1 MIQLAFFIL
10 MIRLL
15 LVDDQEIFREGL
27 GELISLREG
36 IEVVGQASNGEE
48 AISLT
53 ARLQPDVIL
62 MDVRMPLCDG
72 VEATRNIHQR
82 YPWIRIVV
90 LTVFDDD
97 EYIGKSLQAGAIG
110 YLLKRTPAEQL
121 VTAIRSA
128 HSGYSQLGPTIA
140 PKVFTHLSPKL
151 SASKVEHTS
160 GLSKRE
166 LEVLQLI
173 AQGKNNREIAKIL
186 YITEGT
192 VRNYVTRILRELE
205 LRDRISA
212 VLWANEH
219 L

>member
-1 MIQLAFFIL
+1 

-27 GELISLREG
+27 GELLSLREN
-36 IEVVGQASNGEE
+36 IEVVGQAGNGEE

-53 ARLQPDVIL
+53 AKLQPDVIL
-62 MDVRMPLCDG
+62 MDVRMPGCNG
-72 VEATRNIHQR
+72 VEATRSIHNS

-90 LTVFDDD
+90 LTMFDDD
-97 EYIGKSLQAGAIG
+97 EYIGQSLQAGAIG

-140 PKVFTHLSPKL
+140 PKVFAHLPPKS
-151 SASKVEHTS
+151 SASTLNNQS
-160 GLSKRE
+160 RLSKRE

-173 AQGKNNREIAKIL
+173 AQGKNNQEISREL

-192 VRNYVTRILRELE
+192 VRNYVTRILRELG

-212 VLWANEH
+212 VLWANKY

>member
-1 MIQLAFFIL
+1 

-36 IEVVGQASNGEE
+36 IEVVGQAGNGEE

-62 MDVRMPLCDG
+62 MDVRMPICNG

-140 PKVFTHLSPKL
+140 PKVFAHLSPKL
-151 SASKVEHTS
+151 SASKVQHTS
-160 GLSKRE
+160 RLSKRE

-173 AQGKNNREIAKIL
+173 ALGKNNREIAGEL

>member
-1 MIQLAFFIL
+1 

-27 GELISLREG
+27 GELLSIRED
-36 IEVVGQASNGEE
+36 IEVIGQAGDGEE

-53 ARLQPDVIL
+53 AKLQPDVIL
-62 MDVRMPLCDG
+62 MDVRMPGCNG
-72 VEATRNIHQR
+72 VEATRTINQR

-97 EYIGKSLQAGAIG
+97 EYIGQSLQAGAIG
-110 YLLKRTPAEQL
+110 YLLKRTPAEQI

-140 PKVFTHLSPKL
+140 PKVFAHLSPK
-151 SASKVEHTS
+151 SSEATVQHNNR
-160 GLSKRE
+160 LSKRE

-173 AQGKNNREIAKIL
+173 AQGKNNQEIAREL

-192 VRNYVTRILRELE
+192 VRNYVTRILSQLGV
-205 LRDRISA
+205 RDRISA
-212 VLWANEH
+212 VLWANKH

>member
-1 MIQLAFFIL
+1 

-27 GELISLREG
+27 GELLSLRED
-36 IEVVGQASNGEE
+36 IEVVGQAGNGEE

-53 ARLQPDVIL
+53 AKLQPDVIF
-62 MDVRMPLCDG
+62 MDVRMPRCNG
-72 VEATRNIHQR
+72 VEATRSIHNS

-97 EYIGKSLQAGAIG
+97 EYIGQSLQAGAIG

-140 PKVFTHLSPKL
+140 PKVFAHLSPKS
-151 SASKVEHTS
+151 SASMLKHQS
-160 GLSKRE
+160 RLSKRE

-173 AQGKNNREIAKIL
+173 AQGKNNQEISREL

-192 VRNYVTRILRELE
+192 VRNYVTRILRELG

-212 VLWANEH
+212 VLWANKY

>member
-1 MIQLAFFIL
+1 
-10 MIRLL
+10 MIRVL

-27 GELISLREG
+27 GELLSIRED
-36 IEVVGQASNGEE
+36 IEVVGQASNGKEG
-48 AISLT
+48 ISL
-53 ARLQPDVIL
+53 AAKLQPDVIL
-62 MDVRMPLCDG
+62 MDVRMPICNG
-72 VEATRNIHQR
+72 VEATRNIHNS

-97 EYIGKSLQAGAIG
+97 EYIGQSLQAGANG
-110 YLLKRTPAEQL
+110 YLLKRTPAEQI

-128 HSGYSQLGPTIA
+128 YSGYTQLGPTIA
-140 PKVFTHLSPKL
+140 PKVFAHLSPKF
-151 SASKVEHTS
+151 SASKAQHQN

-173 AQGKNNREIAKIL
+173 AQGKNNQEIAHAL

-192 VRNYVTRILRELE
+192 VRNYVTRILSQLG